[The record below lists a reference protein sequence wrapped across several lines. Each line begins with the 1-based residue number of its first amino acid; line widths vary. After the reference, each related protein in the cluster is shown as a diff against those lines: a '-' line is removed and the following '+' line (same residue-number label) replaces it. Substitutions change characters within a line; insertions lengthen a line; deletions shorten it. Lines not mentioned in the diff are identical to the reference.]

1 MYGTNVIYMFL
12 YKIEDEW
19 IEYGLY
25 KINEI
30 KTIIFL

>member
-1 MYGTNVIYMFL
+1 MYGTYIIYIFL

-19 IEYGLY
+19 IEYVLY

-30 KTIIFL
+30 RLYTFL

>member
-1 MYGTNVIYMFL
+1 MFGTNVIYMFL

-19 IEYGLY
+19 IEYDLY